1 MLSYIIIAIILIL
14 TVFFVR
20 RLWNNN
26 TWITPN
32 TKFPT
37 KWIIILIE
45 KIPFYNALNSE
56 GKTHFEFKVQEFLL
70 NCKITGVKTTIDI
83 TDKILVAASAVI
95 PIFPFKDWKYRN
107 INEVLLYPG
116 RFDDNFNT
124 EGKGRGILG
133 MVGSGYME
141 GKMILS
147 KAALHKGFS
156 IANDKKNTAIHE
168 FVHLIDKMDGA
179 TDGIPELLLDKQYT
193 IPWFDLIH
201 KKMQEILDNNSDI
214 NPYGST
220 NPTEFFAVVS
230 EYFFEK
236 PKLLAQK
243 HPELYAL
250 LEKIFHQKMKQKKL
264 FTKKYSIGRNSLC
277 PCNSGL
283 KYKHCCGKV

>member
-14 TVFFVR
+14 TIFFVK
-20 RLWNNN
+20 RLWNKNN
-26 TWITPN
+26 WITPN
-32 TKFPT
+32 TKFPP
-37 KWIIILIE
+37 KWRIILIE

-56 GKTHFEFKVQEFLL
+56 EKKHFEFKVQEFLL
-70 NCKITGVKTTIDI
+70 NCKITGVKTTVDI
-83 TDKILVAASAVI
+83 TDKTLVAASAII
-95 PIFPFKDWKYRN
+95 PSFPFKDWKYRN

-133 MVGSGYME
+133 MVGTGYME

-147 KAALHKGFS
+147 KVALHKGFS

-168 FVHLIDKMDGA
+168 FVHLVDKMDGA

-243 HPELYAL
+243 HPELYVL

-264 FTKKYSIGRNSLC
+264 FTKKYTIGRNSPC

-283 KYKHCCGKV
+283 KYKHCCGK